1 MIDLKHSTGL
11 RAIGCMKKIQIQ
23 HLDKVLQVIA
33 SSEKQEYTSVVLG
46 HRK

>member
-11 RAIGCMKKIQIQ
+11 RATGCMKKIQIQ

-33 SSEKQEYTSVVLG
+33 SEKQDYTSVVLG